1 MNTLPELSSRTA
13 KATGFRRKSPG
24 CARRAFQFSL
34 SQKSPAPLWQL
45 ARVQA
50 IGFSHADL
58 ERAHWKKVWHSMLEV

>member
-1 MNTLPELSSRTA
+1 MNTRLERSSRTA
-13 KATGFRRKSPG
+13 RAAGLRRKSPG

-34 SQKSPAPLWQL
+34 NQQTPAPLWQL

-50 IGFSHADL
+50 IGFSHTDL